1 MNSVLPSPENATL
14 ERLEELAAQ
23 LWSEL
28 PAGAVVWLSGDIGAG
43 KTTFA
48 KALVRAAFGEAARS
62 PTFALVNYYE
72 SPAGLLIHVDCYRL
86 RNPTEAMELD
96 LPDLQRDARLLII
109 EWPENAGAY
118 VPQPDA
124 HISFGHIERRDE
136 RRVERLL

>member
-1 MNSVLPSPENATL
+1 MNSMLPSPENATL

-28 PAGAVVWLSGDIGAG
+28 PHGAVVWLSGDIGGG

-48 KALVRAAFGEAARS
+48 RALVGAASGEGARS

-86 RNPTEAMELD
+86 QNPSEAVELD
-96 LPDLQRDARLLII
+96 FPDLQREARLLMI

-118 VPQPDA
+118 VPRPDA
-124 HISFGHIERRDE
+124 HFRFGHIERRDE
-136 RRVERLL
+136 RFVERLL